1 MSDEWSFCSSFLI
14 QSLMISTGIAAG
26 ALGAKKCILTDF
38 PENLP
43 LLDRNITANKLTNTA
58 STAPLTW
65 GHEVALESSTFDVI
79 LATDVMY
86 YDDAVKPLVKTLQAL
101 SGNDTRIFL
110 SYGRN
115 RQAEETFM
123 RTAGQCNFSLRK
135 VSSSELD
142 DVYQCIDVDVYELSM
157 ERSKF

>member
-1 MSDEWSFCSSFLI
+1 MI
-14 QSLMISTGIAAG
+14 QSLIISTGIAAA

-43 LLDRNITANKLTNTA
+43 LLDRNIAANKLTNTV
-58 STAPLTW
+58 STTPLTW
-65 GHEVALESSTFDVI
+65 GHEVALEVSTFDVI

-86 YDDAVKPLVKTLQAL
+86 YNDALKPLVMTLQAL

-123 RTAGQCNFSLRK
+123 RTAEQCNFSLRK
-135 VSSSELD
+135 VLEVELD
-142 DVYQCIDVDVYELSM
+142 DVYQCVDVDVYELSM
-157 ERSKF
+157 EVSYDGIIT